1 MSDVEIP
8 LDAWPRYHDG
18 RPKIMKQR
26 IVEGMIDG
34 SQCVKNLSPQ
44 LLSEVQASLCHLNLR
59 QLVVIRTHM
68 AENCTAMRGVQ
79 PGLAAFGLK
88 VEAIISERV
97 ITVMLSRD
105 PTRKTHQRLI
115 GASPHDLFK
124 TPVNVD
130 GPTSEPAP
138 SWGSEFSVADRR
150 QLGLSV
156 LQTLG
161 VTQLSVHDFDVDE
174 WLFVSGHSTT
184 AKVSFQAESDAEL
197 GPWGVYFQLS
207 SLAAVRNV
215 LQETSI
221 VTVHPA
227 EMNQGFVRPDAAN
240 KWVVLRLPPLGEL
253 SALEPPSMM
262 SVVTQLNAAVK
273 AREKRMQE
281 VEAAGAT
288 VAVAPATQAAPEATA
303 KCETRPRP
311 KPRLWMLKS
320 IASST
325 FEAFESALPPLTR
338 FQSGD
343 LDPVHERDSE
353 STHKHPSI
361 IGGPRRYSAGIVMR
375 KGPTLA
381 MTARTRH
388 SSVPS
393 ASGMST
399 SRRAERVLSGM
410 STGRPDGLISATE
423 NLAEDDSPPSKEVP
437 ASHSPHSCSTQNRS
451 NGAPKGVRRFF
462 MRLRRPRTHF

>member
-1 MSDVEIP
+1 MDGMSDVEVP
-8 LDAWPRYHDG
+8 LDSWPRYMDG
-18 RPKIMKQR
+18 RPKITKQR

-68 AENCTAMRGVQ
+68 AENCTAMRAVQ

-97 ITVMLSRD
+97 MTVMLNRD
-105 PTRKTHQRLI
+105 PTHMTRQRLV

-130 GPTSEPAP
+130 DPTSEPTP
-138 SWGSEFSVADRR
+138 SWGSEFSVVDRR
-150 QLGLSV
+150 ELGLSV

-161 VTQLSVHDFDVDE
+161 VTQLSVQDFDDDE
-174 WLFVSGHSTT
+174 WFFVSGNRPQNHS
-184 AKVSFQAESDAEL
+184 KEL

-207 SLAAVRNV
+207 SLAAARNA
-215 LQETSI
+215 LRETSI

-227 EMNQGFVRPDAAN
+227 EMNHGFVRPDAVN
-240 KWVVLRLPPLGEL
+240 KWVVLRLPPSGDL

-262 SVVTQLNAAVK
+262 SVVTQLSAAVK
-273 AREKRMQE
+273 ARENRMK
-281 VEAAGAT
+281 EAESATAT
-288 VAVAPATQAAPEATA
+288 VAPVPQAAPEPNV
-303 KCETRPRP
+303 KSETRPRP

-325 FEAFESALPPLTR
+325 FEAFESAVPLTR

-343 LDPVHERDSE
+343 LGPVHEQDSE

-361 IGGPRRYSAGIVMR
+361 IGGPRRYSSGIVMR

-381 MTARTRH
+381 MTARTRQ

-393 ASGMST
+393 GMST
-399 SRRAERVLSGM
+399 AGRAERGM
-410 STGRPDGLISATE
+410 STGRHPERLLSATE
-423 NLAEDDSPPSKEVP
+423 SLTKDNSPPSKEVP
-437 ASHSPHSCSTQNRS
+437 AFHSTRGCRTRNPSNSTN
-451 NGAPKGVRRFF
+451 KGVRRFF
-462 MRLRRPRTHF
+462 MRLRRHKTPL